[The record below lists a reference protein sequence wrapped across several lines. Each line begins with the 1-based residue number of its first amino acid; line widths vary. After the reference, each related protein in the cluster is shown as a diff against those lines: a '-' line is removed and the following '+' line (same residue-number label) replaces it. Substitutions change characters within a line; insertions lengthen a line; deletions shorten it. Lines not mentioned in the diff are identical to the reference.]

1 MTEVP
6 RLVTFAPMIDSEMW
20 RLLLRHYAIPY
31 AEEPHAF
38 LWGSVL
44 ALFRAGSVQV
54 PALCGDGFDMV
65 DPQAAI
71 DRWDAVQ
78 PPGHALIPAD
88 PVQRAQALEDWDTFH
103 GTLATATARLAYF
116 HLLPR
121 RDIML
126 EPFTRG
132 VPRWEATLTH
142 VIYLVQRGALSL
154 ALQLTAANADAAL
167 AQIRTIADAT
177 ERRIRDGRRFLLGE
191 RPTLGD
197 VALAAAAA
205 PVVLPPGNLSPIP
218 ALADMPPAFAA
229 IVREMQARPLGAF
242 VRGLYAT
249 LGA

>member
-1 MTEVP
+1 
-6 RLVTFAPMIDSEMW
+6 
-20 RLLLRHYAIPY
+20 
-31 AEEPHAF
+31 
-38 LWGSVL
+38 
-44 ALFRAGSVQV
+44 
-54 PALCGDGFDMV
+54 MV
-65 DPQAAI
+65 SP
-71 DRWDAVQ
+71 
-78 PPGHALIPAD
+78 
-88 PVQRAQALEDWDTFH
+88 
-103 GTLATATARLAYF
+103 
-116 HLLPR
+116 
-121 RDIML
+121 
-126 EPFTRG
+126 
-132 VPRWEATLTH
+132 
-142 VIYLVQRGALSL
+142 GALSL